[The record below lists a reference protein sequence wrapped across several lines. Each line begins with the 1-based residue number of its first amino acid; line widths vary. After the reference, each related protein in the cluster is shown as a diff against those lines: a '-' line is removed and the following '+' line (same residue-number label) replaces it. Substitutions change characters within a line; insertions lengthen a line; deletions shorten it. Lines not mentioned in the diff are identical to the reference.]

1 MILKT
6 AHSRLWMQ
14 PDSPPWLL
22 MLLVLPASSL
32 RVNSPLD
39 QRKAVGLT
47 WETERLILRR
57 DEVRETMQLGQRSQI
72 VCAKLISP
80 KILTFFPPPFP
91 KATLKL

>member
-1 MILKT
+1 MVDSEDI
-6 AHSRLWMQ
+6 AHSRFWMQ
-14 PDSPPWLL
+14 PDSSPWLL
-22 MLLVLPASSL
+22 MLSVLPASNL

-39 QRKAVGLT
+39 QGKAVGLT

-57 DEVRETMQLGQRSQI
+57 DEVRELGQRSQI

-80 KILTFFPPPFP
+80 MILTSFPPPFS